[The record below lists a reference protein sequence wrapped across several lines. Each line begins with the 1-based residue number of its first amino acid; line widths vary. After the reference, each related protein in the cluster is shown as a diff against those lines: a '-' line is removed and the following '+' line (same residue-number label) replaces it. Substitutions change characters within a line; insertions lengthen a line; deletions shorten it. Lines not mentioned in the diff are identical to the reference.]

1 MVCRLVLFY
10 KQIFQQIGRAVEV
23 DRNLWKRVKKFG
35 YILTFII

>member
-10 KQIFQQIGRAVEV
+10 KQIFQKIGRAVEV
-23 DRNLWKRVKKFG
+23 DRNLWKRVKMFV